1 MSRGEGGEAIR
12 RDYCTRIGLDRNP
25 IKRSLRKIALR
36 FERVDPFFQLSIK
49 IDDAILN
56 CTIEPVELFVG
67 GRELGG

>member
-1 MSRGEGGEAIR
+1 
-12 RDYCTRIGLDRNP
+12 LDRDP

-36 FERVDPFFQLSIK
+36 FEHVDPFFQLSVK

-67 GRELGG
+67 GRELGR